1 MAELD
6 TLKFYS
12 ELSKD
17 AQALLQKRL
26 VRRTLHRGRAVIEK
40 GHTVSGA
47 YFVLHGQLRVYTFGP
62 GGKEA
67 TLYFIRP
74 GETCVLAL
82 NSLFNDLLYPAWV
95 EAAAD
100 TVVGIVPGQLYRT
113 LFERERGIQDL
124 TVRALSTA
132 VFRLMAELEEVH
144 TTRLDQRLAAFLLT
158 HASSEG
164 LVLGT
169 QQELAHHIGTTREVV
184 ARQVGEWVA
193 SGLVETGRGRL
204 RLLDLSALAKCAK
217 AGSV

>member
-12 ELSKD
+12 ELSND
-17 AQALLQKRL
+17 AKALLKQRL
-26 VRRTLHRGRAVIEK
+26 VRRTLPRGKAVIEK
-40 GHTVSGA
+40 GHPVSGA
-47 YFVLHGQLRVYTFGP
+47 YFVLQGQLRVYTFGP

-100 TVVGIVPGQLYRT
+100 TVVGIVPGHVYRT

-132 VFRLMAELEEVH
+132 VFRLMSELEEVH

-164 LVLGT
+164 VVLGT

-184 ARQVGEWVA
+184 ARQVGEWV
-193 SGLVETGRGRL
+193 SNGLVETGRGRL
-204 RLLDLSALAKCAK
+204 RLLDVSALAKCAK
-217 AGSV
+217 AQTL